1 MARTERAS
9 ALLRLVAGFLVASFF
24 TGAIYMVKP
33 ATSNINDLTGTLFFH
48 RYSEYGAWD
57 AELLSLNLGTG
68 NLVQVN
74 KNWQSMISPIN
85 AHLSNDG
92 GYMTFMGTQ
101 VGLAENEWDVFVS
114 KWDGSQWS
122 EPTNVTGPNG
132 KRDEDPKFSP
142 KGNKIVYKENGVLA
156 TVERTGGAKTYLTKT
171 NSTKGEAQS
180 SMPYF
185 RTNGLDILFEREGK
199 IYLKTASGDIEMDAG
214 IAGLSSYYPIGVDNE
229 RFLFTRVQDS
239 KHDAIRWGYYNGQPS
254 EDLFFN
260 NDYWDSS
267 DPYPYQDAKDF
278 IFLVSGDHN
287 IFFGGYNLVIADLHA
302 KKVVD
307 IDDLYGEINSDLQE
321 LGPTWTPFTYQE

>member
-9 ALLRLVAGFLVASFF
+9 ALYRLAAGFLAMSFL
-24 TGAIYMVKP
+24 TGAMYMVKP
-33 ATSNINDLTGTLFFH
+33 ETSDINKLSGTLFFH

-57 AELLSLNLGTG
+57 AELLSLDLGTG
-68 NLVQVN
+68 ALGQVN
-74 KNWQSMISPIN
+74 ENWRSMISPIN

-92 GYMTFMGTQ
+92 QYMTFMGTQ
-101 VGLAENEWDVFVS
+101 AGLTENEWDVFVS

-122 EPTNVTGPNG
+122 EPINLTGPNG

-142 KGNKIVYKENGVLA
+142 NGTTIVYKENGVLA
-156 TVERTGGAKTYLTKT
+156 TVKRAGGAKTYL
-171 NSTKGEAQS
+171 SIGEAQS

-185 RTNGLDILFEREGK
+185 RTNGQDILFERDGK
-199 IYLKTASGDIEMDAG
+199 IFLKTVSGDIEMDAG
-214 IAGLSSYYPIGVDNE
+214 IAGISSYYPIGVDNE

-239 KHDAIRWGYYNGQPS
+239 KHDGIRWGYYDGRPS

-267 DPYPYQDAKDF
+267 DPYPYQNAKDF

-287 IFFGGYNLVIADLHA
+287 IYFGGYNLVIADLRT
-302 KKVVD
+302 KKVVN

-321 LGPTWTPFTYQE
+321 LGPAWTPFTYQE